1 MPPRNSRAQEGAS
14 KQLLHSVASAEPHAL
29 TPREL
34 EVVRWIAAA
43 KRNGEIAVILSCSPR
58 TVQKHVQNILRKLGL
73 ETRVAASS
81 WWYERLLTVERSRRG
96 GRK

>member
-1 MPPRNSRAQEGAS
+1 MPPRNSGAQDAAS
-14 KQLLHSVASAEPHAL
+14 KRLLHSVASAEPHAL

-43 KRNGEIAVILSCSPR
+43 KRNSEIALILGCSPR
-58 TVQKHVQNILRKLGL
+58 TVQKHIQNILRKLGL

-81 WWYERLLTVERSRRG
+81 WWYERLLKAERSRLPR
-96 GRK
+96 RK